1 MVLDGLPGLGE
12 EMETDPGG
20 PADTRMMGIVHG
32 ALRRDLERARLV
44 LESHAVPDARRAA
57 LAEHLVWA
65 MDFLHHHHQG
75 EDAGLYP
82 LVRRKDPSLTPV
94 LDAMDAEHHAITPA
108 MDEVTA
114 AARAWADDP
123 GQQERVA
130 AAVAALRT
138 VLDPHLRHEEVEMM
152 PLVERSLTH
161 REHEDWEQTYNV
173 KPKKTAQLAF
183 EGHWMVDNAGAE
195 DRSTVLHVVPPVP
208 RFLLVNLMGRPY
220 ARRREALWAG
230 TAAADVPLLTL
241 AELERRG

>member
-1 MVLDGLPGLGE
+1 MT
-12 EMETDPGG
+12 TDPAG

-44 LESHAVPDARRAA
+44 LEAGDVPDTRRAA

-75 EDAGLYP
+75 EDTGLYP
-82 LVRRKDPSLTPV
+82 MIRRKDPSLAPV
-94 LDAMDAEHHAITPA
+94 LDAMDEEHHAITPA

-123 GQQERVA
+123 GRQERVA

-152 PLVERSLTH
+152 PLVERTLTH
-161 REHEDWEQTYNV
+161 HEHEDWEQTYNV
-173 KPKKTAQLAF
+173 KPKKTTQLAF
-183 EGHWMVDNAGAE
+183 EGHWIVDNANPE
-195 DRSTVLHVVPPVP
+195 DRSTVLHLVPPVP

-220 ARRREALWAG
+220 AQRREALWAG
-230 TAAADVPLLTL
+230 TPAADVPLLTL